1 MNHDQPDPAQPR
13 PKPLGRLV
21 LELPDGRREILA
33 TLQSGKPLNEQG
45 IMEALTQAVG
55 GALDPRPSVTDNRS
69 HDPGN
74 PAPLPVKAQAQ
85 EQPAHRDVKPG
96 NDRPSSSLFPPV
108 KRQG

>member
-1 MNHDQPDPAQPR
+1 MNHDQQGSDSK
-13 PKPLGRLV
+13 PKTLGRLI

-33 TLQSGKPLNEQG
+33 TLQSGKPLAEQG
-45 IMEALTQAVG
+45 IMEALTQVVG

-74 PAPLPVKAQAQ
+74 LAPLPVKAQ

-96 NDRPSSSLFPPV
+96 DERPSSSLFPPV